1 MCRDLKLVEVADQK
15 CKFFCIKKLGV
26 VIAVVNRRSRKSEL
40 DEQNKRKNPSSFM
53 FHYWKAATDYYYM
66 PLFKN

>member
-26 VIAVVNRRSRKSEL
+26 VIVVNRRSRKSEL
-40 DEQNKRKNPSSFM
+40 DEQNKRKKILLHSCFIIEKLLARV
-53 FHYWKAATDYYYM
+53 YRK
-66 PLFKN
+66 K

>member
-26 VIAVVNRRSRKSEL
+26 VVVNRRSRKSEL
-40 DEQNKRKNPSSFM
+40 DEQNKRKKSF
-53 FHYWKAATDYYYM
+53 FIHVSLLKSC
-66 PLFKN
+66 